1 LVKGE
6 KRNSKVGR
14 MIENIDA
21 RQHGNVTAVLD
32 NGDIRKDRFA
42 FRHLILDSH
51 RTKDGS
57 PNRIPV

>member
-32 NGDIRKDRFA
+32 NGDIRKETLARRSSRRA
-42 FRHLILDSH
+42 RTDSPSV
-51 RTKDGS
+51 T
-57 PNRIPV
+57 